1 MHIVGLLVVGDVI
14 RGLVYGV
21 NFKVIEAGRAN
32 VAQVKMNGLLLGDV
46 GVLDTRAVVAGSIS
60 VVRLVL
66 VGVVRVVIGGVDLLL
81 VVVVMTLL
89 LSEGIL

>member
-21 NFKVIEAGRAN
+21 NFEVIEASRAN

>member
-21 NFKVIEAGRAN
+21 NFEVIEASRAN
-32 VAQVKMNGLLLGDV
+32 MAQVKMNGLLLGDV

-60 VVRLVL
+60 VVRLML